1 MADMNHKNAILV
13 VEGNIG
19 AGKST
24 FLKLI
29 KEYLNLEII
38 FEPHQRWQSVGGTQ
52 NLLELFYTDTQRWA
66 YTFQSYAFITRI
78 MEQEAQVA
86 LHPQAVH
93 LSERSVFSDRY
104 CFAKSA
110 YENGFMTS
118 LEWKLYQEWFSWLVD
133 RSLTMPQGFIYLQT
147 DPRVCYERIAK
158 RARYE
163 EITISLEYLNQLHD
177 KHEQWLVH
185 KQGVSDTIKEV
196 PVLVL
201 QCNDEFEATA
211 KIMQEHAAAI
221 AHFCTEQY
229 GFSLDEVKNLSLGL

>member
-1 MADMNHKNAILV
+1 MNQKSTILV

-24 FLKLI
+24 FLRLI
-29 KEYLNLEII
+29 KEYLNLEVI
-38 FEPHQRWQSVGGTQ
+38 FEPHQRWQSIGGTQ
-52 NLLELFYTDTQRWA
+52 NLLELFYTDTPRWA

-78 MEQEAQVA
+78 MEQEAHIL
-86 LHPQAVH
+86 LHPGAIH

-104 CFAKSA
+104 CFAKNA

-133 RSLTMPQGFIYLQT
+133 RSLVLPQGFIYLQT

-158 RARYE
+158 RARHE
-163 EITISLEYLNQLHD
+163 EATVALAYLNQLHD

-185 KQGVSDTIKEV
+185 KQGITDSLKEM

-201 QCNDEFEATA
+201 QCNQEFEETTEV
-211 KIMQEHAAAI
+211 MQKYAADI
-221 AHFCTEQY
+221 AQFCTQQY
-229 GFSLDEVKNLSLGL
+229 GIPSLEVKNLSLSL

>member
-1 MADMNHKNAILV
+1 MNQKNTLLV

-24 FLKLI
+24 FLRLI
-29 KEYLNLEII
+29 KKYLNLEIV
-38 FEPHQRWQSVGGTQ
+38 FEPHQRWQSVGGGQ
-52 NLLELFYTDTQRWA
+52 NLLELFYNDTQRWA

-78 MEQEAQVA
+78 MEQEA
-86 LHPQAVH
+86 HMISNPQAFY
-93 LSERSVFSDRY
+93 LSERSVFSDYY

-133 RSLTMPQGFIYLQT
+133 RSLTFPQGFIYLQT
-147 DPRVCYERIAK
+147 DPAICYERIAR
-158 RARYE
+158 RARHE
-163 EITISLEYLNQLHD
+163 EVDVSLDYLKQLHD

-185 KQGVSDTIKEV
+185 KQGLTSNLKEV

-201 QCNDEFEATA
+201 PCNQEFESADQV
-211 KIMQEHAAAI
+211 MQKHAEAI
-221 AHFCTEQY
+221 ASFCNQQY
-229 GFSLDEVKNLSLGL
+229 GILSSEIKNVSLGL

>member
-1 MADMNHKNAILV
+1 MNQKSTILV

-24 FLKLI
+24 FLRLI
-29 KEYLNLEII
+29 KDYLSLNVI

-78 MEQEAQVA
+78 IEQEAQILA
-86 LHPQAVH
+86 NPEAIH

-104 CFAKSA
+104 CFAKNA

-133 RSLTMPQGFIYLQT
+133 RSLILPQGFIYLQT

-158 RARYE
+158 RARHE
-163 EITISLEYLNQLHD
+163 EATVALTYLNQLHD

-185 KQGVSDTIKEV
+185 RQGITDSLKEV

-201 QCNDEFEATA
+201 PCNQEFEETTEVIQ
-211 KIMQEHAAAI
+211 KYAADI
-221 AHFCTEQY
+221 AQFCTQQY
-229 GFSLDEVKNLSLGL
+229 GITSLEVKNLSLSL

>member
-1 MADMNHKNAILV
+1 MNQKSTVLV

-24 FLKLI
+24 FLRLI
-29 KEYLNLEII
+29 KDYLNVNVI
-38 FEPHQRWQSVGGTQ
+38 FEPHQQWQSVGGTQ
-52 NLLELFYTDTQRWA
+52 NLLELFYTDTPRWA
-66 YTFQSYAFITRI
+66 YTFQTYAFITRI
-78 MEQEAQVA
+78 MEQEAQMLA
-86 LHPQAVH
+86 NPEAIH

-133 RSLTMPQGFIYLQT
+133 RSLVFPQGFIYLQT
-147 DPRVCYERIAK
+147 DPQTCYKRIAK
-158 RARYE
+158 RARHE
-163 EITISLEYLNQLHD
+163 EATVALSYLTQLHD

-185 KQGVSDTIKEV
+185 KQGIADPLKEV

-201 QCNDEFEATA
+201 RCNQEFEETTEV
-211 KIMQEHAAAI
+211 MQKYAANI
-221 AHFCTEQY
+221 AQFCTQQY
-229 GFSLDEVKNLSLGL
+229 GFPSLEVKNLSLSL